1 MNFCRYFGRTIF
13 TYCFFKTTF
22 YFDDDDASI
31 TTTQINALADR
42 NKERVARL
50 QKWKEETAASQDP
63 RISQS
68 NATEDPDQVLDAF
81 KERIANEER
90 QKSERKT
97 SDHSEV
103 NPEPV
108 RSGSPH
114 EAEHQTG
121 RNPSARKSRGESR
134 AERKSRGT
142 SRSKNASRKRSESR
156 ADEV

>member
-1 MNFCRYFGRTIF
+1 M
-13 TYCFFKTTF
+13 
-22 YFDDDDASI
+22 
-31 TTTQINALADR
+31 
-42 NKERVARL
+42 ARL

-90 QKSERKT
+90 QKSERKI

-108 RSGSPH
+108 RSASPH

-134 AERKSRGT
+134 AGRKSRSN
-142 SRSKNASRKRSESR
+142 SRSKSASRKRSDENR